1 MNELGKKIKQRREE
15 LGLSQDELARMLGYK
30 HKSSINKIELGAAD
44 VPRAK
49 VPAFAKALGMTAIEF
64 SGWTEERKVLS
75 FSYCMEQQMRIL
87 GWVVLYDADG
97 NVILTHEAWSIRSLM
112 RGMKELRAVGSLLDF
127 LLTEL
132 TKTSRK
138 IGGPNIAR
146 FKPGTRTAEPTDHRS
161 RPGGRLPVVC

>member
-64 SGWTEERKVLS
+64 SGWTEERKALS

-97 NVILTHEAWSIRSLM
+97 NVILTHEGAEYEITEES
-112 RGMKELRAVGSLLDF
+112 MKELESRVALYLDF

-138 IGGPNIAR
+138 IGG
-146 FKPGTRTAEPTDHRS
+146 
-161 RPGGRLPVVC
+161 RP

>member
-64 SGWTEERKVLS
+64 SGWTEERKALS

-97 NVILTHEAWSIRSLM
+97 NVILTHEGAEYEITEES
-112 RGMKELRAVGSLLDF
+112 MKELESRVALYLDF
-127 LLTEL
+127 LLGDL
-132 TKTSRK
+132 AKKSRK
-138 IGGPNIAR
+138 IGG
-146 FKPGTRTAEPTDHRS
+146 
-161 RPGGRLPVVC
+161 

>member
-64 SGWTEERKVLS
+64 SGWTEERKTLS

-97 NVILTHEAWSIRSLM
+97 NVILTHEGAEYEITEES
-112 RGMKELRAVGSLLDF
+112 MKELESRVALYLDF
-127 LLTEL
+127 LLGDL
-132 TKTSRK
+132 AKKSRK
-138 IGGPNIAR
+138 IGG
-146 FKPGTRTAEPTDHRS
+146 
-161 RPGGRLPVVC
+161 

>member
-64 SGWTEERKVLS
+64 SGWTEERKALS

-97 NVILTHEAWSIRSLM
+97 NVILTHEGAEYEITEES
-112 RGMKELRAVGSLLDF
+112 MKELESRVALYLDF

-138 IGGPNIAR
+138 IGGP
-146 FKPGTRTAEPTDHRS
+146 K
-161 RPGGRLPVVC
+161 

>member
-64 SGWTEERKVLS
+64 SGWTEERKALS
-75 FSYCMEQQMRIL
+75 FSYCIEQQMRIL

-97 NVILTHEAWSIRSLM
+97 NVILTHEGAEYEITEDS
-112 RGMKELRAVGSLLDF
+112 MKELEGRVALYLDF
-127 LLTEL
+127 LLGDL
-132 TKTSRK
+132 AKKSRK
-138 IGGPNIAR
+138 IGG
-146 FKPGTRTAEPTDHRS
+146 
-161 RPGGRLPVVC
+161 

>member
-1 MNELGKKIKQRREE
+1 MNELGKKIKQRRKE

-64 SGWTEERKVLS
+64 SGWTEDRKALS

-87 GWVVLYDADG
+87 GWVVLYDSDG
-97 NVILTHEAWSIRSLM
+97 NVILTHEGAEYEITEES
-112 RGMKELRAVGSLLDF
+112 MKELESRVALYLDF

-138 IGGPNIAR
+138 IGGP
-146 FKPGTRTAEPTDHRS
+146 K
-161 RPGGRLPVVC
+161 

>member
-1 MNELGKKIKQRREE
+1 MNDLGKKIKQRREE

-64 SGWTEERKVLS
+64 SGWTEERKALS

-97 NVILTHEAWSIRSLM
+97 NVILTHEGAEYEITEES
-112 RGMKELRAVGSLLDF
+112 MKELESRVALYLDF
-127 LLTEL
+127 LLGDL
-132 TKTSRK
+132 AKKSRK
-138 IGGPNIAR
+138 IGG
-146 FKPGTRTAEPTDHRS
+146 
-161 RPGGRLPVVC
+161 

>member
-15 LGLSQDELARMLGYK
+15 LGLSHDELARMLGYK

-64 SGWTEERKVLS
+64 SGWTEERKALS

-97 NVILTHEAWSIRSLM
+97 NVILTHEGAEYEITEES
-112 RGMKELRAVGSLLDF
+112 MKELESRVALYLDF
-127 LLTEL
+127 LLGDL
-132 TKTSRK
+132 AKKSRK
-138 IGGPNIAR
+138 IGG
-146 FKPGTRTAEPTDHRS
+146 
-161 RPGGRLPVVC
+161 

>member
-64 SGWTEERKVLS
+64 SGWTEERKALS
-75 FSYCMEQQMRIL
+75 FSYCIEQQMRIL

-97 NVILTHEAWSIRSLM
+97 NVILTHEGAEYEITEES
-112 RGMKELRAVGSLLDF
+112 MKELESRVALYLDF

-132 TKTSRK
+132 MKTSRK
-138 IGGPNIAR
+138 IGGP
-146 FKPGTRTAEPTDHRS
+146 K
-161 RPGGRLPVVC
+161 

>member
-64 SGWTEERKVLS
+64 SGWTEERKALS
-75 FSYCMEQQMRIL
+75 FSYCMEQQMRVL

-97 NVILTHEAWSIRSLM
+97 NVILTHEGAEYEITEES
-112 RGMKELRAVGSLLDF
+112 MKELESRVALYLDF
-127 LLTEL
+127 LLGDL
-132 TKTSRK
+132 AKKSRK
-138 IGGPNIAR
+138 IGG
-146 FKPGTRTAEPTDHRS
+146 
-161 RPGGRLPVVC
+161 

>member
-64 SGWTEERKVLS
+64 SGWTEERKALS

-97 NVILTHEAWSIRSLM
+97 NVILTHEGAEYEITEE
-112 RGMKELRAVGSLLDF
+112 GMKELESRVALYLDF
-127 LLTEL
+127 LLGDL
-132 TKTSRK
+132 AKKSRK
-138 IGGPNIAR
+138 IGG
-146 FKPGTRTAEPTDHRS
+146 
-161 RPGGRLPVVC
+161 

>member
-64 SGWTEERKVLS
+64 SGWTEERKALS

-97 NVILTHEAWSIRSLM
+97 NVILTHEGAEYEITEES
-112 RGMKELRAVGSLLDF
+112 MKELESRVALYLDF

-132 TKTSRK
+132 SKTSRK
-138 IGGPNIAR
+138 IGGP
-146 FKPGTRTAEPTDHRS
+146 K
-161 RPGGRLPVVC
+161 

>member
-64 SGWTEERKVLS
+64 SGWTEERKALS

-87 GWVVLYDADG
+87 GWIVLYDSDG
-97 NVILTHEAWSIRSLM
+97 NVILTHEGAEYEITEES
-112 RGMKELRAVGSLLDF
+112 MKELESRVALYLDF

-138 IGGPNIAR
+138 IGGP
-146 FKPGTRTAEPTDHRS
+146 K
-161 RPGGRLPVVC
+161 

>member
-64 SGWTEERKVLS
+64 SGWTEERKALS

-97 NVILTHEAWSIRSLM
+97 NVILTHEGAEYEITEES
-112 RGMKELRAVGSLLDF
+112 MKELESRVALFLDF

-138 IGGPNIAR
+138 IGGP
-146 FKPGTRTAEPTDHRS
+146 K
-161 RPGGRLPVVC
+161 

>member
-44 VPRAK
+44 APRAK
-49 VPAFAKALGMTAIEF
+49 VPASAKALGMTAIEF
-64 SGWTEERKVLS
+64 SGWTEERKALS

-97 NVILTHEAWSIRSLM
+97 NVILTHEGAEYEITEES
-112 RGMKELRAVGSLLDF
+112 MKELESRVALYLDF

-138 IGGPNIAR
+138 IGGP
-146 FKPGTRTAEPTDHRS
+146 K
-161 RPGGRLPVVC
+161 

>member
-64 SGWTEERKVLS
+64 SGWTEERKALS
-75 FSYCMEQQMRIL
+75 FSYCMEQQMRVL
-87 GWVVLYDADG
+87 GWVVLYDSDG
-97 NVILTHEAWSIRSLM
+97 NVILTHEGAEYEITEES
-112 RGMKELRAVGSLLDF
+112 MKELESRVALYLDF

-138 IGGPNIAR
+138 IGGP
-146 FKPGTRTAEPTDHRS
+146 K
-161 RPGGRLPVVC
+161 

>member
-64 SGWTEERKVLS
+64 SGWTEERKALS
-75 FSYCMEQQMRIL
+75 FSYCIEQQMRIL

-97 NVILTHEAWSIRSLM
+97 NVILTHEGAEYEITEES
-112 RGMKELRAVGSLLDF
+112 MKELESRVALYLDF

-132 TKTSRK
+132 TKASRK
-138 IGGPNIAR
+138 IGGP
-146 FKPGTRTAEPTDHRS
+146 K
-161 RPGGRLPVVC
+161 

>member
-64 SGWTEERKVLS
+64 SGWTEERKALS

-97 NVILTHEAWSIRSLM
+97 NVILTHEGVEYEITEE
-112 RGMKELRAVGSLLDF
+112 GMKELESRVALYLDF

-138 IGGPNIAR
+138 IGGP
-146 FKPGTRTAEPTDHRS
+146 K
-161 RPGGRLPVVC
+161 

>member
-64 SGWTEERKVLS
+64 SGWTEERKALS

-87 GWVVLYDADG
+87 GWVVLYDSDG
-97 NVILTHEAWSIRSLM
+97 NVILTHEGAEYEITEEN
-112 RGMKELRAVGSLLDF
+112 MKELESRVALYLDF

-138 IGGPNIAR
+138 IGGP
-146 FKPGTRTAEPTDHRS
+146 K
-161 RPGGRLPVVC
+161 